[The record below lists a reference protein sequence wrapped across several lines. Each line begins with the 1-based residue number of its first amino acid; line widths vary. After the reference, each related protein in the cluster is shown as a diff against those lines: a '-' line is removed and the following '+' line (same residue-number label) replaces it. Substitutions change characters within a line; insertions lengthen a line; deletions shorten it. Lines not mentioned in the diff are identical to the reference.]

1 MSGSESGDGGGGT
14 LIPVLL
20 SRQQLETLLSFLRNP
35 FGFVASIIT
44 LYILNGL
51 FSIIDVVAGSILFVF
66 DVVVGSLRT
75 AQALLVGAFGAVGVD
90 IFGALVG
97 VQQALSGVVAAAGPL
112 GPPLA
117 VAAASLML
125 YGLYRLT
132 VALLGELPGGSTIV
146 DLLGVR

>member
-1 MSGSESGDGGGGT
+1 MSGSEGSSDGGRAAAIG
-14 LIPVLL
+14 
-20 SRQQLETLLSFLRNP
+20 QLVSLVTEYGSLPRAVFAL
-35 FGFVASIIT
+35 IT
-44 LYILNGL
+44 LYILNGI
-51 FSIIDVVAGSILFVF
+51 FSVIDVLAGSVLFVF
-66 DVVVGSLRT
+66 DVVVGSLQT

-90 IFGALVG
+90 ILGALFG
-97 VQQALSGVVAAAGPL
+97 VQQALSGVVAGAGPL

-132 VALLGELPGGSTIV
+132 VALLGELPGGSTLV